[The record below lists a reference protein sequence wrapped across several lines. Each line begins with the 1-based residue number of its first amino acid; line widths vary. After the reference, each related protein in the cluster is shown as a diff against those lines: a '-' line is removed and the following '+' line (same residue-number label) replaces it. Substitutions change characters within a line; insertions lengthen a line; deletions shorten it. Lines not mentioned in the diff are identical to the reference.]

1 MALLGRAKLPVVVAA
16 ALGLASAGFV
26 VLSPASAQAPAADP
40 KPAPAKAATK
50 AKVPTKGAKAAA
62 ADAAAKAD
70 PAEAQ
75 RALDAAQKAFQANKL
90 DVALAQV
97 NRALGISGVPPSV
110 IAKALHLR
118 GMIYRK
124 QGKPAQAIAD
134 LTGALYLKGGLTD
147 AEHADAL
154 RNRAAAYREAG
165 LNDQAIADEK
175 RVAGGPGA
183 VAPAAPAPAAA
194 PAPVASAPAESKGFF
209 ANLFSSP
216 TAPPP
221 TAGLSPEAT
230 PAADAPARSSG
241 SAPIATASVPKGP
254 AASSWT
260 GSTKV
265 ASPTAPPPPAAPARP
280 APSPA
285 ATAKAA
291 PPPPAAAAAAPTPP
305 SGGGQSYQVA
315 SYPSRAAA
323 DALVAKLKR
332 EHAAVLAG
340 NEPVVSEAVV
350 GAFGTQYRV
359 WIGPIGPENAKR
371 SCAALRSAGLDC
383 MPIGR

>member
-1 MALLGRAKLPVVVAA
+1 
-16 ALGLASAGFV
+16 LAIGASRGVTSAN
-26 VLSPASAQAPAADP
+26 AQAPAAEP
-40 KPAPAKAATK
+40 KPAKTATK
-50 AKVPTKGAKAAA
+50 AKVPTKAAKATAKA
-62 ADAAAKAD
+62 ETAAKAD

-75 RALDAAQKAFQANKL
+75 RALDAAQKAFQASKL

-97 NRALGISGVPPSV
+97 NRALAIGGAPPSV

-147 AEHADAL
+147 AERADAL

-165 LNDQAIADEK
+165 LTDQAVADEK
-175 RVAGGPGA
+175 RVAGGPSAADA
-183 VAPAAPAPAAA
+183 VTPAPP
-194 PAPVASAPAESKGFF
+194 PAPVASAPAEPKGFF
-209 ANLFSSP
+209 ANLFASP

-221 TAGLSPEAT
+221 AAGLSPEASPT
-230 PAADAPARSSG
+230 VEAPARSSG
-241 SAPIATASVPKGP
+241 TAPIATASVPKGP
-254 AASSWT
+254 ASSSWT
-260 GSTKV
+260 GSTSV
-265 ASPTAPPPPAAPARP
+265 AAPVAPGPAPARPVAAAKPAPPPPTPEPAAPAG
-280 APSPA
+280 
-285 ATAKAA
+285 T
-291 PPPPAAAAAAPTPP
+291 
-305 SGGGQSYQVA
+305 GQSYQVA

-332 EHAAVLAG
+332 DHAALLAG

-359 WIGPIGPENAKR
+359 WIGPIGPADAKR
-371 SCAALRSAGLDC
+371 SCVALRSAGLDC
-383 MPIGR
+383 MPIGK